1 MEHSLAGKH
10 PAENFADA
18 PVGSGFHFHIRAHPA
33 HAAAFGYHAFICVE
47 RADNCREGFADN
59 VIIHGKSTN
68 ILTKEVHK
76 VLSNNKRIKKY
87 YLDNWNLGQTIV
99 ELKDNL

>member
-1 MEHSLAGKH
+1 MIITSKTPHLDLHGEIESMAKVLVNDFIN
-10 PAENFADA
+10 ENILL
-18 PVGSGFHFHIRAHPA
+18 H
-33 HAAAFGYHAFICVE
+33 
-47 RADNCREGFADN
+47 NEGV

-68 ILTKEVHK
+68 ILTKEVHR
-76 VLSNNKRIKKY
+76 VLSENKNVKKY